1 MEEKD
6 KTPGAGCAGAG
17 DKWVQRLSGG
27 ICLELDE
34 GNAGT
39 CWGWGVFVIVLGN

>member
-1 MEEKD
+1 MEAKD
-6 KTPGAGCAGAG
+6 KTPGAGCGGVG

-27 ICLELDE
+27 ICLELEE

-39 CWGWGVFVIVLGN
+39 VPGLGVFVIVVGN